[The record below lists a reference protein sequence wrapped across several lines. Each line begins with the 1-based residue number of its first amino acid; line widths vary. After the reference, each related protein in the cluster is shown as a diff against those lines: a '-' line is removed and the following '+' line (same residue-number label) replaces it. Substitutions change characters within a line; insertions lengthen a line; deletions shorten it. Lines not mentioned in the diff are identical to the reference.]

1 MKLKIKLI
9 SNIESFVVNDKSGK
23 TLEDYFEQL
32 VDSGTPFIKIGN
44 KILQKS
50 TIEYIDGE

>member
-9 SNIESFVVNDKSGK
+9 SETAPFVVNDKTGK
-23 TLEDYFEQL
+23 TLDDYFEQL
-32 VDSGTPFIKIGN
+32 IDNSTPFIKVGN

>member
-9 SNIESFVVNDKSGK
+9 SDTEPFVVNDKTGK
-23 TLEDYFEQL
+23 TLDDYFEQL
-32 VDSGTPFIKIGN
+32 IDNSTPFIKVGN

>member
-1 MKLKIKLI
+1 MNLTIKLI
-9 SNIESFVVNDKSGK
+9 SDMQPFTITDKTGK
-23 TLEDYFEQL
+23 TLDDYYEQMI
-32 VDSGTPFIKIGN
+32 DQSTPFIKIGN

>member
-9 SNIESFVVNDKSGK
+9 SDTEPFVVNDKIGK
-23 TLEDYFEQL
+23 TLDDYFEQL
-32 VDSGTPFIKIGN
+32 IDNSTPFIKIGN

-50 TIEYIDGE
+50 TIEYIDAD